1 MQLFLTEVTSKM
13 ASNEYV
19 IPEHYEDLTPAPQL
33 DQKTLNKMAW
43 RSCFLQASFNYERMQ
58 AAGWL
63 YSIIPGLEKIHT
75 NKNDLAA
82 SMSHN
87 LEFFNTHP
95 FLVTFVMGIVL
106 SLEQNKVDIPTIR
119 AVRVAAMGPLGG
131 IGDALFWLTLVPITA
146 GITSNMAINGNAAAP
161 IIFLVIFNAVQ
172 FALRF
177 WLMNWSYKLG
187 TSAIDAL
194 TANMQAFTR
203 AASIMGVFVV
213 GCLVVTM
220 GGTQINLQIPNGT
233 TRGLAPTTVI
243 VSEKEAENFTGMEGI
258 DTETAE
264 AGTIAM
270 TDEDGNALIATDADG
285 NEVKCGVADLGN
297 GMESVTYATVT
308 EDPVNFSVADTL
320 NTIVP
325 KLVPLM
331 LTLLLYYMF
340 AKHSWTP
347 TKGILLLF
355 VLGILGA
362 GPLGLWPSIW

>member
-1 MQLFLTEVTSKM
+1 M

-161 IIFLVIFNAVQ
+161 IIFLVIFNVVQ

-270 TDEDGNALIATDADG
+270 TDEDGNALTAVDADG
-285 NEVKCGVADLGN
+285 NEVKCGAADLGN